1 MAHKLVARLSSQSHS
16 TDRDFSPSR
25 GDPED
30 DIFGVEDEG
39 NDNCCCSDSMGDDE
53 ADQQAST
60 TETFNLDVFSKEF
73 TDSRVYRSIVQ
84 GNLAG
89 LYHAVYCLREPVTV
103 IDTNFGVNYIHL
115 VVTTASRETQF
126 TYAPFVYALSN
137 FRVDICQE
145 DVGGDTPLKLAIR
158 RGLVELVRAVLRC
171 GAPPPDPADSEMQPS
186 LANDTEESA
195 TNATAVKTVCE
206 DFQPG
211 LWAAVAAADYF
222 LVDRLV
228 SSWCRV
234 RIAKQGESLISFARR
249 LETGSL
255 IVDLLES
262 SRPTLEFV
270 HATLAGDRRKMLEL
284 LDNKNVNADTF
295 DRSYRPNAGAPCQP
309 RSLKA
314 AATELKH
321 YHVLQLL
328 PDPKKGKQ
336 QQQLPA
342 AMLELRHRP
351 HHQKYYQHHQQL
363 LQQHRLLGGKGA
375 ALAAVAASSA
385 GAAAGGAAASP
396 LAAAAAAAAAVSAGE
411 DHQSPLRRATSAVCR
426 VM

>member
-1 MAHKLVARLSSQSHS
+1 
-16 TDRDFSPSR
+16 
-25 GDPED
+25 
-30 DIFGVEDEG
+30 
-39 NDNCCCSDSMGDDE
+39 
-53 ADQQAST
+53 
-60 TETFNLDVFSKEF
+60 
-73 TDSRVYRSIVQ
+73 
-84 GNLAG
+84 
-89 LYHAVYCLREPVTV
+89 
-103 IDTNFGVNYIHL
+103 
-115 VVTTASRETQF
+115 
-126 TYAPFVYALSN
+126 
-137 FRVDICQE
+137 
-145 DVGGDTPLKLAIR
+145 
-158 RGLVELVRAVLRC
+158 
-171 GAPPPDPADSEMQPS
+171 MQPS

-249 LETGSL
+249 LWTS
-255 IVDLLES
+255 LES

-351 HHQKYYQHHQQL
+351 HHQKYYQHTSSCCSSIACWRQRSRISRSG
-363 LQQHRLLGGKGA
+363 RLLCRGC
-375 ALAAVAASSA
+375 S
-385 GAAAGGAAASP
+385 GGAAASP
-396 LAAAAAAAAAVSAGE
+396 LAARPRLPPPSQLAKIIRVLCGGRPLQCAV
-411 DHQSPLRRATSAVCR
+411 
-426 VM
+426 M

>member
-1 MAHKLVARLSSQSHS
+1 
-16 TDRDFSPSR
+16 
-25 GDPED
+25 
-30 DIFGVEDEG
+30 
-39 NDNCCCSDSMGDDE
+39 DE

-137 FRVDICQE
+137 FRVDICRE

-171 GAPPPDPADSEMQPS
+171 ESE
-186 LANDTEESA
+186 
-195 TNATAVKTVCE
+195 TNATAVKTICE

-309 RSLKA
+309 RRSKLQPPSSSTTTCSNCCLIRRKA
-314 AATELKH
+314 SSSSSCPLRCWSCGTVRTIKNTISTTSSCCSSIACWAAK
-321 YHVLQLL
+321 
-328 PDPKKGKQ
+328 
-336 QQQLPA
+336 
-342 AMLELRHRP
+342 R
-351 HHQKYYQHHQQL
+351 
-363 LQQHRLLGGKGA
+363 A

-385 GAAAGGAAASP
+385 GLQRAEP
-396 LAAAAAAAAAVSAGE
+396 PPVRWLPAAAAAAAVSQLAKIIRVLCCGGR
-411 DHQSPLRRATSAVCR
+411 PLQCAV
-426 VM
+426 